1 MKRMGI
7 LLVIVLAV
15 TGCGTAGGRTN
26 YAGAQTHGDAAN
38 SRENAAS
45 PSVRSPASR
54 PVWLDS
60 VQMMSAA
67 AGWALIS
74 TENPNYS
81 AALDIARTSDGGHT
95 WEVVTPH
102 SASAALSP
110 GQTLLYAVSVERAW
124 VVGVKG
130 PSSVVFGTVDGGQ
143 FWWRSLPIA
152 AAEPV
157 AVAFAGARHGWLL
170 ESMGAAMSENPVRL
184 YRSSDGG
191 RSWSLAARSAAKPGD
206 PLNGSGLPV
215 ACDKTG
221 AAASPATPGS
231 QVGIGWITSYC
242 PASLTNAVLVS
253 RDGGAHW
260 TSLRLP
266 LPASLCE
273 QNGCEVAE
281 PQFAGR
287 TTFLV
292 IWAFPDQALL
302 LATTDGG
309 ATWRIVILPDGA
321 GPYPR
326 VRFFG
331 TSSGIAVSAGA
342 QGTIGRTFYLTSD
355 GGRTWTPVAQGRRFG
370 SSTSFDFVSSAI
382 GCAWVTNEAPVM
394 YQTSSS
400 GRSWTSFVPRL
411 G

>member
-1 MKRMGI
+1 MI
-7 LLVIVLAV
+7 
-15 TGCGTAGGRTN
+15 
-26 YAGAQTHGDAAN
+26 
-38 SRENAAS
+38 
-45 PSVRSPASR
+45 
-54 PVWLDS
+54 
-60 VQMMSAA
+60 SATS
-67 AGWALIS
+67 GWALIS
-74 TENPNYS
+74 TANPVSNS
-81 AALDIARTSDGGHT
+81 ALDVAHTSDGGRT
-95 WEVVTPH
+95 WDLVTPASARADLSVGQALLDATSTKQARVVVTP
-102 SASAALSP
+102 
-110 GQTLLYAVSVERAW
+110 GQR
-124 VVGVKG
+124 
-130 PSSVVFGTVDGGQ
+130 TVLFWTADGGLS
-143 FWWRSLPIA
+143 WWQSAPIA

-157 AVAFAGARHGWLL
+157 AVAFAGARQGWLL

-191 RSWSLAARSAAKPGD
+191 RSWSLAARSAARPGD

-331 TSSGIAVSAGA
+331 TSSGIAVSAAA

-382 GCAWVTNEAPVM
+382 GFAWVTNEAPVM